1 VPVVVAINVF
11 AFDSPAELEL
21 VTMLS
26 KAGSA
31 SQEIKFL
38 NLRADS

>member
-21 VTMLS
+21 ITRLS
-26 KAGSA
+26 KAGFVTG
-31 SQEIKFL
+31 EKV
-38 NLRADS
+38 

>member
-21 VTMLS
+21 ITRLS
-26 KAGSA
+26 KAGSVIGRE
-31 SQEIKFL
+31 S
-38 NLRADS
+38 